1 MRAPC
6 TWPEQAEGGIDF
18 AGWVSYAALQ
28 CHGQPTERT
37 ESPMAEYDI
46 IIKGGTIVDGTR
58 TPRYVSDIAIKD
70 GKIAQIGGLKGK
82 TAAHVLDAEGCIV
95 APGFI
100 DLHTHYDAQI
110 FWDPYCTLSGW
121 HGVTSVALG
130 NCGFGFA
137 PSRVEDRDRAMLGMT
152 RNEAIPYDA
161 MKAVMPWDWVTFP
174 EFIDSLTRTPKGV
187 NCLTYVPLTPLY
199 AWVMGWEDAKKRRP
213 TEAELQEMCRLI
225 HEAMN
230 AGACGWSAQVLGP
243 KSIQRDY
250 DGTPMVTDL
259 LSEHE
264 ILTFAKV
271 LAERDEGFIELAYQ
285 ETGEEGRPL
294 AEETKRF
301 FEKVA
306 AVAKRPI
313 LYQAVAPNAVHPEMH
328 RERIKWLES
337 CADRGLRVYGQG
349 VTRRGGFEMNFVDWN
364 LIDDIEAWREVT
376 LGTKDE
382 RKAKMQDPEMRRRLK
397 EEWDAGIRPTTV
409 VARSVG
415 SLIVQ
420 TRNEKVDIGAASAFP
435 TLPAPVEVGG
445 ASYFL
450 IKTRDGYKLLSRVC
464 PHQGGTVREIGPS
477 FICRTH
483 GYRYDKDG
491 GKCLNAPE
499 LRMKS
504 YVVNVKD
511 GRLIALLP
519 DAKTGNSSLV
529 GQTVQQI
536 ADAQGKHVIDAL
548 LDMVVEDDLETEFF
562 APTQGR
568 DTAQFTTELVDSNV
582 VVAGVSDGGAHVKFL
597 TAGIYPTDLL
607 TWLVRDEKTV
617 SLEDAH
623 YKLSYLPAHL
633 GGFKDRGAIREQ
645 APADIVI
652 YDLAKLEVLPSEV
665 AEDLPGGEWRR
676 IQKSKGYNWI
686 LVNGEIT
693 FENGEPTGALPGKF
707 LRNGRG

>member
-1 MRAPC
+1 MA
-6 TWPEQAEGGIDF
+6 DF
-18 AGWVSYAALQ
+18 
-28 CHGQPTERT
+28 
-37 ESPMAEYDI
+37 DI

-58 TPRYVSDIAIKD
+58 TPRYVSDLAIKD
-70 GKIAQIGGLKGK
+70 GRIAQIGGLKAK
-82 TAAHVLDAEGCIV
+82 TAKRVLDAKGRIV
-95 APGFI
+95 APGFV

-161 MKAVMPWDWVTFP
+161 MKAGMPWDWVTFP

-199 AWVMGWEDAKKRRP
+199 AWVMGWEEAKKRRP
-213 TEAELQEMCRLI
+213 TEAELEEMCRLI
-225 HEAMN
+225 NEAMDV
-230 AGACGWSAQVLGP
+230 GACGWSAQVLGP

-264 ILTFAKV
+264 ILTFAKI
-271 LAERDEGFIELAYQ
+271 LADRDEGFIELAYQ

-294 AEETKRF
+294 AEATKQF

-337 CADRGLRVYGQG
+337 CAERGLRVYGQG

-364 LIDDIEAWREVT
+364 LFDDTEAWREVT

-397 EEWDAGIRPTTV
+397 EEWDSGIRPTTV

-420 TRNEKVDIGAASAFP
+420 TRNVKIDIGAESAFP

-445 ASYFL
+445 AS
-450 IKTRDGYKLLSRVC
+450 
-464 PHQGGTVREIGPS
+464 
-477 FICRTH
+477 
-483 GYRYDKDG
+483 
-491 GKCLNAPE
+491 
-499 LRMKS
+499 
-504 YVVNVKD
+504 
-511 GRLIALLP
+511 
-519 DAKTGNSSLV
+519 
-529 GQTVQQI
+529 
-536 ADAQGKHVIDAL
+536 
-548 LDMVVEDDLETEFF
+548 
-562 APTQGR
+562 
-568 DTAQFTTELVDSNV
+568 
-582 VVAGVSDGGAHVKFL
+582 
-597 TAGIYPTDLL
+597 
-607 TWLVRDEKTV
+607 
-617 SLEDAH
+617 
-623 YKLSYLPAHL
+623 
-633 GGFKDRGAIREQ
+633 
-645 APADIVI
+645 
-652 YDLAKLEVLPSEV
+652 
-665 AEDLPGGEWRR
+665 
-676 IQKSKGYNWI
+676 
-686 LVNGEIT
+686 
-693 FENGEPTGALPGKF
+693 
-707 LRNGRG
+707 

>member
-1 MRAPC
+1 M
-6 TWPEQAEGGIDF
+6 TDF
-18 AGWVSYAALQ
+18 
-28 CHGQPTERT
+28 
-37 ESPMAEYDI
+37 DI

-58 TPRYVSDIAIKD
+58 TPRYVSDLAIKN

-82 TAAHVLDAEGCIV
+82 TADRILDAAGRIV
-95 APGFI
+95 APGFV

-137 PSRVEDRDRAMLGMT
+137 PSRVEDRDRAMLSMT
-152 RNEAIPYDA
+152 RNEAIPYEA
-161 MKAVMPWDWVTFP
+161 MKAGMPWNWVTFP
-174 EFIDSLTRTPKGV
+174 DFIESLSRTPKGV

-199 AWVMGWEDAKKRRP
+199 AWVMGWEEAKKRRP
-213 TEAELQEMCRLI
+213 TEEELQEMCRLI
-225 HEAMN
+225 HEAMD
-230 AGACGWSAQVLGP
+230 AGACGWSAQVLGIN
-243 KSIQRDY
+243 SIQRDY
-250 DGTPMVTDL
+250 DGTPMITDM

-271 LAERDEGFIELAYQ
+271 LADRDEGFIELAYQ
-285 ETGEEGRPL
+285 QTGEEGRPL
-294 AEETKRF
+294 APDARQF

-306 AVAKRPI
+306 ATANRPV
-313 LYQAVAPNAVHPEMH
+313 LYQAVTPNSVHPEQH
-328 RERIKWLES
+328 RERIRWLES
-337 CADRGLRVYGQG
+337 CAERGLRIYGQG
-349 VTRRGGFEMNFVDWN
+349 ATRRGGFEMTFADWN
-364 LIDDIEAWREVT
+364 LFDDTEAWREVT

-397 EEWDAGIRPTTV
+397 EEWDAGIRPTQ
-409 VARSVG
+409 VAQGSVG

-420 TRNEKVDIGAASAFP
+420 RKNANEAGF
-435 TLPAPVEVGG
+435 
-445 ASYFL
+445 
-450 IKTRDGYKLLSRVC
+450 
-464 PHQGGTVREIGPS
+464 
-477 FICRTH
+477 
-483 GYRYDKDG
+483 
-491 GKCLNAPE
+491 GK
-499 LRMKS
+499 
-504 YVVNVKD
+504 
-511 GRLIALLP
+511 
-519 DAKTGNSSLV
+519 
-529 GQTVQQI
+529 TVQQI

-548 LDMVVEDDLETEFF
+548 LDMVVEEDLATEFF

-568 DTAQFTTELVDSNV
+568 EVAQFTTEVLDSNL

-607 TWLVRDEKTV
+607 IWLVRDEKTIT
-617 SLEDAH
+617 LEDAH

-645 APADIVI
+645 APADIVV

-676 IQKSKGYNWI
+676 IQKSRGYNWI

-693 FENGEPTGALPGKF
+693 FEDGESTGALPGKF

>member
-1 MRAPC
+1 
-6 TWPEQAEGGIDF
+6 
-18 AGWVSYAALQ
+18 
-28 CHGQPTERT
+28 
-37 ESPMAEYDI
+37 MANFDI

-58 TPRYVSDIAIKD
+58 TPRYVSDIGIKD

-82 TAAHVLDAEGCIV
+82 TADRILDAADRIV
-95 APGFI
+95 APGFV

-152 RNEAIPYDA
+152 RNEAIPYEA
-161 MKAVMPWDWVTFP
+161 MKAGMPWDWVTFP

-199 AWVMGWEDAKKRRP
+199 AWVMGWEHAKKRRP
-213 TEAELQEMCRLI
+213 TEAELREMCRLI
-225 HEAMN
+225 NEAMD

-271 LAERDEGFIELAYQ
+271 LADRDEGFIELAYQ

-294 AEETKRF
+294 AEATKQF

-337 CADRGLRVYGQG
+337 CAERGLRVYGQG
-349 VTRRGGFEMNFVDWN
+349 VTRRGGFEMTFADWN
-364 LIDDIEAWREVT
+364 LFDDTEAWREVT
-376 LGTKDE
+376 LGTRDE
-382 RKAKMQDPEMRRRLK
+382 RKAKMQHPEMRRRLK
-397 EEWDAGIRPTTV
+397 EEWDSGIRPTTV

-420 TRNEKVDIGAASAFP
+420 TRNARVDIGAEAEFP
-435 TLPAPVEVGG
+435 NLPAPVEVGG
-445 ASYFL
+445 ADYFL

-519 DAKTGNSSLV
+519 DAMTANSSLA
-529 GQTVQQI
+529 GHTVQQI

-548 LDMVVEDDLETEFF
+548 LDMVVEDDLETEFY

-568 DTAQFTTELVDSNV
+568 DTAQFTTELVASNV

-645 APADIVI
+645 APADIIV
-652 YDLAKLEVLPSEV
+652 YDLEKLEVLPSEV

-676 IQKSKGYNWI
+676 IQKSKGYDWI
-686 LVNGEIT
+686 LVNGQIT

>member
-1 MRAPC
+1 M
-6 TWPEQAEGGIDF
+6 TDF
-18 AGWVSYAALQ
+18 
-28 CHGQPTERT
+28 
-37 ESPMAEYDI
+37 DI
-46 IIKGGTIVDGTR
+46 IIQGGTIVDGTR
-58 TPRYVSDIAIKD
+58 TPRYVSDIAIKN

-82 TAAHVLDAEGCIV
+82 SAERVLDAAGRIV
-95 APGFI
+95 APGFV

-137 PSRVEDRDRAMLGMT
+137 PSRVEDRDRAMLSMT

-161 MKAVMPWDWVTFP
+161 MKAGMPWDWVTFP
-174 EFIDSLTRTPKGV
+174 DFIDSLARTPKGV

-225 HEAMN
+225 HEAMD
-230 AGACGWSAQVLGP
+230 AGACGWSAQVLGIN
-243 KSIQRDY
+243 SIQRDY
-250 DGTPMVTDL
+250 DGTPMITDM

-264 ILTFAKV
+264 ILTFAKI
-271 LAERDEGFIELAYQ
+271 LADRDEGFIELAYQ
-285 ETGEEGRPL
+285 QTGEEGRPL
-294 AEETKRF
+294 APDAKQF

-306 AVAKRPI
+306 AVAKRPV
-313 LYQAVAPNAVHPEMH
+313 LYQAVTPNSVHPEQH
-328 RERIKWLES
+328 RERIRWLES
-337 CADRGLRVYGQG
+337 CAERGLRVYGQG
-349 VTRRGGFEMNFVDWN
+349 ATRRGGFEMTFADWN
-364 LIDDIEAWREVT
+364 LFDDTEAWREVT

-397 EEWDAGIRPTTV
+397 AEWDYGIRPTQ
-409 VARSVG
+409 VAQGSVG
-415 SLIVQ
+415 SLTVQ
-420 TRNEKVDIGAASAFP
+420 RKSVNEAGF
-435 TLPAPVEVGG
+435 
-445 ASYFL
+445 
-450 IKTRDGYKLLSRVC
+450 
-464 PHQGGTVREIGPS
+464 
-477 FICRTH
+477 
-483 GYRYDKDG
+483 
-491 GKCLNAPE
+491 GK
-499 LRMKS
+499 
-504 YVVNVKD
+504 
-511 GRLIALLP
+511 
-519 DAKTGNSSLV
+519 
-529 GQTVQQI
+529 TVQQI

-548 LDMVVEDDLETEFF
+548 LDMVVEEDLATEFF

-568 DTAQFTTELVDSNV
+568 EVAQFTTEVLDSNL

-607 TWLVRDEKTV
+607 IWLVRDEKTMT
-617 SLEDAH
+617 LEDAH

-645 APADIVI
+645 APADIVV

-693 FENGEPTGALPGKF
+693 FEDGEPTGALPGKF

>member
-1 MRAPC
+1 MA
-6 TWPEQAEGGIDF
+6 DF
-18 AGWVSYAALQ
+18 
-28 CHGQPTERT
+28 
-37 ESPMAEYDI
+37 DI

-58 TPRYVSDIAIKD
+58 TPRYVSDIAIKG

-82 TAAHVLDAEGCIV
+82 TAERILDAAGRIV
-95 APGFI
+95 APGFV

-137 PSRVEDRDRAMLGMT
+137 PSRAEDRDRAMLGMT

-161 MKAVMPWDWVTFP
+161 MKAGMPWDWVTFP

-199 AWVMGWEDAKKRRP
+199 AWVMGWEEAKKRRP

-225 HEAMN
+225 HEAMD

-271 LAERDEGFIELAYQ
+271 LADRDEGFIELAYQ

-294 AEETKRF
+294 AEATKQF

-337 CADRGLRVYGQG
+337 CAERGLRVYGQG

-364 LIDDIEAWREVT
+364 LFDDTEAWREVT
-376 LGTKDE
+376 LGTREE
-382 RKAKMQDPEMRRRLK
+382 RKAKMQHPEMRRRLK
-397 EEWDAGIRPTTV
+397 EEWDTGIRPTTV

-420 TRNEKVDIGAASAFP
+420 TRNAKVDIGAEAEFP
-435 TLPAPVEVGG
+435 NLPAPVEVGD

-504 YVVNVKD
+504 HVVNVKD

-519 DAKTGNSSLV
+519 DAKTANSSLV

-548 LDMVVEDDLETEFF
+548 LDMVVEDDLETEFY

-633 GGFKDRGAIREQ
+633 GGFKDRGALREQ
-645 APADIVI
+645 APADIVV
-652 YDLAKLEVLPSEV
+652 YDLDKLEVLPSEV

-676 IQKSKGYNWI
+676 IQKSKGYDWI
-686 LVNGEIT
+686 LVNGQIT
-693 FENGEPTGALPGKF
+693 FEDGEPTGALPGKF

>member
-1 MRAPC
+1 MA
-6 TWPEQAEGGIDF
+6 DF
-18 AGWVSYAALQ
+18 
-28 CHGQPTERT
+28 
-37 ESPMAEYDI
+37 DI
-46 IIKGGTIVDGTR
+46 LIKGGTIVDGTR

-82 TAAHVLDAEGCIV
+82 TADRVLDAAGRIV
-95 APGFI
+95 APGFV

-137 PSRVEDRDRAMLGMT
+137 PSRAEDRDRAMLGMT

-161 MKAVMPWDWVTFP
+161 MKAGMPWNWVTFP
-174 EFIDSLTRTPKGV
+174 DFINSLTRTPKGV

-199 AWVMGWEDAKKRRP
+199 AWVMGWEEAKRRRP

-225 HEAMN
+225 HEAMD

-250 DGTPMVTDL
+250 DGTPMITDL

-271 LAERDEGFIELAYQ
+271 LADRDEGFIELAYQ

-294 AEETKRF
+294 AEATKQF

-306 AVAKRPI
+306 AAAKRPV
-313 LYQAVAPNAVHPEMH
+313 LYQAVAPNSVHPEQH
-328 RERIKWLES
+328 RERIRWLES
-337 CADRGLRVYGQG
+337 CAERGLRVYGQG
-349 VTRRGGFEMNFVDWN
+349 VTRRGGFEMTFADWN
-364 LIDDIEAWREVT
+364 LFDDTEAWRDVT

-409 VARSVG
+409 VPKSVG

-420 TRNEKVDIGAASAFP
+420 KKSVKIDIGAESAFP

-450 IKTRDGYKLLSRVC
+450 IKTRDGYRLLSRVC
-464 PHQGGTVREIGPS
+464 PHLGGTVEDGGAQFVCPD
-477 FICRTH
+477 H
-483 GYRYDKDG
+483 GYQYDKDG
-491 GKCLNAPE
+491 GKCLNAAG

-504 YVVNVKD
+504 YVVNVQG
-511 GRLIALLP
+511 GRLIASAP
-519 DAKTGNSSLV
+519 DEKAANLA

-548 LDMVVEDDLETEFF
+548 LDMVVEDDLETEFL
-562 APTQGR
+562 AETQGR
-568 DTAQFTTELVDSNV
+568 DAATFTTEVVNSNV

-607 TWLVRDEKTV
+607 TWLVRDEKTI

-633 GGFKDRGAIREQ
+633 GGFKDRGVIREN
-645 APADIVI
+645 APADIVV
-652 YDLAKLEVLPSEV
+652 YDLEKLEVLPSEV

-693 FENGEPTGALPGKF
+693 FVDGEPTGALPGKF